1 VLPVHLKILSRSQQ
15 EINILLFR
23 LVMIKRLN
31 QSQSHQWIVCKMLLK
46 TLHLNYPSNLQ
57 NVNLQGLIQ
66 QSKMLIV
73 QMVYNSQLVTLKNCR
88 QALINS
94 MRARVNVQQ
103 SQSLKYAKF

>member
-1 VLPVHLKILSRSQQ
+1 MLPVLLKILSYSQQ
-15 EINILLFR
+15 ETNILLFR

-31 QSQSHQWIVCKMLLK
+31 QSKSHRWVLCKMLLK

-66 QSKMLIV
+66 QSKLLVV
-73 QMVYNSQLVTLKNCR
+73 QMVYNSQLMTLKNCR
-88 QALINS
+88 QALISS